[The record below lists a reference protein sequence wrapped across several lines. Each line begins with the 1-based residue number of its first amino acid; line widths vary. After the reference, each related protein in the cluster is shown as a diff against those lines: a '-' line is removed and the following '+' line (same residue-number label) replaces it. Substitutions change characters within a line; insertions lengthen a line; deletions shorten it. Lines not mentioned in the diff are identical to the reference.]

1 MPDDP
6 SEGASKPEKDPKEL
20 LREKLERIERE
31 EALKAPDLSTLPSN
45 DEIRADALSSP
56 IESQLDDEPLPSQMP
71 KEDPRELR
79 LRQLEEE
86 LEQASA
92 AHRETVTGIQSEFDQ
107 RMHDLQ
113 AKLDRVREEREGN
126 RVREQVRTNIDA
138 SASKGLGMG
147 LQIAYTIIGL
157 PLIGALIGYF
167 IDRATGATLW
177 TGLLAVAG
185 MAGGLTLTVMFMSR
199 SGDQK

>member
-31 EALKAPDLSTLPSN
+31 DSLRASDLSGTPSN
-45 DEIRADALSSP
+45 DEIREDSFASP
-56 IESQLDDEPLPSQMP
+56 IESQLAGDVPLGEPN
-71 KEDPRELR
+71 EDPREIR

-92 AHRETVTGIQSEFDQ
+92 AHREKVTGIQSEFDE
-107 RMHDLQ
+107 RMRNLET
-113 AKLDRVREEREGN
+113 KLDRVREQREGK
-126 RVREQVRTNIDA
+126 RVQEQVRTNIDA
-138 SASKGLGMG
+138 SASKGLGLG

-185 MAGGLTLTVMFMSR
+185 MAGGVTLTVMFMGR
-199 SGDQK
+199 SSNQK